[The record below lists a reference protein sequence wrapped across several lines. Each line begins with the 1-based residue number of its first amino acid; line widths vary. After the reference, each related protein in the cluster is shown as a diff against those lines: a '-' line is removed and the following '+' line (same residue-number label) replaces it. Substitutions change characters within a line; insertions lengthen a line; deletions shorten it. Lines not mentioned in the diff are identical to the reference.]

1 MELSSILQI
10 EEITK
15 SFSPNTLP
23 AVDNVTLALKTG
35 DILGLLGPSG
45 CGKTTLLRIIAGFEQ
60 AQGRLYLNEAL
71 VCGQGVWV
79 EPEHRSIGM
88 VFQDFALFPHMT
100 VGDNIGFGLQGNRK
114 LGGNVHRIAEVIE
127 LVGLQGMERRYPHE
141 LSGGQQQR
149 VALARALAPQPSL
162 VLLDEPLSNLD
173 VQVRLRLRQELRDI
187 LKSAGTSAIF
197 VTHDQEE
204 AMAMADQVAVMRAG
218 RLEQVGSPEDIYQH
232 PQSQFVAEF
241 VTQANFLRVERQGND
256 WQTEVSG
263 FSISAG
269 RSETPTHSICLDDCS
284 TGTAMIR
291 QEDLQLR
298 PNVAASTIIRDRQFL
313 GREYRYCLQTDSG
326 KELHART
333 NISQALAIGTMVQ
346 LSLTNQSVQIFP
358 DLASPTFSRPMT
370 LQHGLN

>member
-1 MELSSILQI
+1 MELPSILQI

-15 SFSPNTLP
+15 SFSPSTLP
-23 AVDNVTLALKTG
+23 AVDRVSLALKTG

-60 AQGRLYLNEAL
+60 ALGCLYLNETL

-79 EPEHRSIGM
+79 EPELRSVGM

-100 VGDNIGFGLQGNRK
+100 VSDNIGFGLPGNRR
-114 LGGNVHRIAEVIE
+114 LGASFQRISEVME
-127 LVGLQGMERRYPHE
+127 LVGLQGLEKRYPHE

-218 RLEQVGSPEDIYQH
+218 RLEQIGTPEDIYQH

-241 VTQANFLRVERQGND
+241 VTQANFLRVERQGTE
-256 WQTEVSG
+256 WQTEVSD
-263 FSISAG
+263 FAISAG
-269 RSETPTHSICLDDCS
+269 RSETLTRSISLNDCA
-284 TGTAMIR
+284 TGTVMIR

-298 PNVAASTIIRDRQFL
+298 PNPAASTIIRDRQYL

-333 NISQALAIGTMVQ
+333 NISQSLAIGTMVQ
-346 LSLTNQSVQIFP
+346 LSLATQSIQIFP
-358 DLASPTFSRPMT
+358 DLASPTFSRPMI
-370 LQHGLN
+370 LQR